1 MSRTSGAPT
10 GGSGRT
16 PARHELAARS
26 LTHRVAGR
34 TLFHDLDVR
43 VRSGE
48 VVAVTGPSGS
58 GKTTL
63 LSLLAGLATP
73 DDGEIELD
81 GRAVRDPALRARIGV
96 LFQAYGLVAVLTASE
111 NIEVV
116 LRGSGVTGPEARR
129 RAGASLER
137 LDLDGHQHR
146 LVEELSG
153 GQQQR
158 VALARALALRPLALL
173 ADEPTAEQDGG
184 HRALVLDA
192 IRGAAGAG
200 AVVVLATHDPEI
212 AASCDIE
219 HRL

>member
-1 MSRTSGAPT
+1 VSRPGGAPAV
-10 GGSGRT
+10 GS
-16 PARHELAARS
+16 ARAPDHHELVARS
-26 LTHRVAGR
+26 VTHRVAGR
-34 TLFHDLDVR
+34 TLFHGLDVR

-48 VVAVTGPSGS
+48 VAAVTGPSGS

-63 LSLLAGLATP
+63 LSLLAGLGAP

-81 GRAVRDPALRARIGV
+81 GRAVRDPRWRGRIGV
-96 LFQAYGLVAVLTASE
+96 LFQAYGLVAVLTAAE

-116 LRGSGVTGPEARR
+116 LRGSGMTGPEARR
-129 RAGASLER
+129 RAGAGLER
-137 LDLDGHQHR
+137 LDLAEHGHH

-158 VALARALALRPLALL
+158 VALARALALRPAALL

-184 HRALVLDA
+184 HRALVLEV
-192 IRGAAGAG
+192 IRAAARAG
-200 AVVVLATHDPEI
+200 TVVVLATHDPEI
-212 AASCDIE
+212 AASCDRE